1 MNIQIENISKLYGK
15 KKALDAVSLELK
27 QGIYGLLGPNGAGK
41 STLLNIMVTA
51 LAPTSGR
58 VLYNG
63 IDIRDKHSGYLQALG
78 FLPQMTSFYNNYTAE
93 QFLRYMAAVKGVNTD
108 LKSRIPQLLEYVNL
122 SGETKHKIG
131 SFSGGMKQRL
141 GVAQALLGD
150 PRIII
155 FDEPTAGL
163 DPKERIRFRNLLS
176 DISKD
181 RTVILAT
188 HIVPDIEYIANHVV
202 LLNKGKII
210 IQDKPTALMKSIYG
224 NVWEL
229 SVQADEVEH
238 MIVRY
243 QISNALREGD
253 VIRLR
258 IVSNEKPHPEAF
270 LIEPNL
276 EDVLLYYTGEPL

>member
-63 IDIRDKHSGYLQALG
+63 IDIRNKHSGYLQALG
-78 FLPQMTSFYNNYTAE
+78 FLPQMPSFYNNYTAE

-108 LKSRIPQLLEYVNL
+108 LKIRIPQLLEYVNL
-122 SGETKHKIG
+122 SGETKQKIG

-176 DISKD
+176 DISKN

-229 SVQADEVEH
+229 SVQTDEVEQ
-238 MIVRY
+238 MIIRY

-253 VIRLR
+253 IIKLR

-276 EDVLLYYTGEPL
+276 EDVLLYYTGESL